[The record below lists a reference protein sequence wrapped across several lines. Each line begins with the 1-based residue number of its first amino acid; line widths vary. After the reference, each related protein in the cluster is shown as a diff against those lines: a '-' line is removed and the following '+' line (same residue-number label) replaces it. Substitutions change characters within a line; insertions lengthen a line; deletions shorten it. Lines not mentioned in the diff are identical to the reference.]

1 MKRERFFTHVYF
13 SNETV
18 SQTTV
23 STGPMKMFRLEH
35 ETMNAE
41 DLSKFA
47 KTKLNLKTPAPSR
60 YRSEN
65 VQLKRRIFFCV
76 DKVDR
81 DCHRRY
87 FKEEKGSRAI
97 HIVLSGSNSCSIRT
111 CQLSCYC
118 ENCIEAD
125 YEACQNSDYVSA
137 QVANSTVGDGN
148 PTAKQSD
155 HEIRWVKVKNP
166 IPPMSR

>member
-1 MKRERFFTHVYF
+1 MNVFSHVYF

-23 STGPMKMFRLEH
+23 STGPMKMFCLEH

-41 DLSKFA
+41 DLFKFA
-47 KTKLNLKTPAPSR
+47 KNKLNLKTPAPSCCQ
-60 YRSEN
+60 SEN
-65 VQLKRRIFFCV
+65 VQPKRRIFFYV
-76 DKVDR
+76 DKVNR
-81 DCHRRY
+81 DCRRRY
-87 FKEEKGSRAI
+87 FKEVKGNPAI

-125 YEACQNSDYVSA
+125 FEACQNTDYVST

-166 IPPMSR
+166 IPPTRC

>member
-41 DLSKFA
+41 ELFKFA
-47 KTKLNLKTPAPSR
+47 KNKLNLKTPASSR
-60 YRSEN
+60 YQSEN
-65 VQLKRRIFFCV
+65 VQLKRRIFFYV
-76 DKVDR
+76 DKVNRDR
-81 DCHRRY
+81 CGRY
-87 FKEEKGSRAI
+87 FKEVKGNRAI
-97 HIVLSGSNSCSIRT
+97 PSVLSGSNSCSIRT
-111 CQLSCYC
+111 CQLACYC

-125 YEACQNSDYVSA
+125 YEACQNTDYVSA

-155 HEIRWVKVKNP
+155 TR
-166 IPPMSR
+166 SDG